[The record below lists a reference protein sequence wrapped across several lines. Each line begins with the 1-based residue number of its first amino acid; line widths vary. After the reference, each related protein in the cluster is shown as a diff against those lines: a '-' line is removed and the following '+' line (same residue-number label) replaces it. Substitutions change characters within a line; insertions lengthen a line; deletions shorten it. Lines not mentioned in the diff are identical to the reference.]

1 MVDKPIVGET
11 VEAAEAAEVLELLE
25 LLVGLTFV

>member
-11 VEAAEAAEVLELLE
+11 VVEADMLELLE

>member
-11 VEAAEAAEVLELLE
+11 VVEAEVLELLE
-25 LLVGLTFV
+25 LPVGLTFV

>member
-11 VEAAEAAEVLELLE
+11 VEAAELLELLE